1 MAGKPKKTLGKNM
14 GLGADMQFRVIGEGE
29 RAMSSA
35 GGLGGRDW
43 GNCAH
48 ITSYKGLREWHL
60 FRSLA

>member
-14 GLGADMQFRVIGEGE
+14 GLGADMKFRV
-29 RAMSSA
+29 
-35 GGLGGRDW
+35 GGGGGKGHEQCRRV
-43 GNCAH
+43 GGVGASAH